1 MKSFMGKTLGII
13 LSVVMMVSL
22 VPGMAVLAATDGEGT
37 GSEEVGEVTISEE
50 AQKVVDM
57 FEALPDFDTY
67 TFDDYDQFEPA
78 FNAFYELEE
87 ADKLAVANSLGYD
100 DINAFSKT
108 FYDRRNFLL
117 EDAAKY
123 VEDLIDAIPENVTLN
138 DMDLVAEAR
147 STFEK
152 YGKFGLISV
161 VSNYDKLVA
170 AEAKLVSAM
179 IKALPDPDNVTMS
192 DLVDVQN
199 AWIAY
204 FDLSEEQMS
213 QINQELVDKL
223 FEDTYVL
230 DVLILKD
237 DIDLAKKFIENY
249 RDLMTDEEYD
259 ALAAAIKEGEEV
271 LSSES
276 PSDKDVVHATNIIT
290 DATMAANETVGLH
303 FTVIDDN
310 GYIWL
315 VDSKTGLMF
324 EISQLGLWDA
334 AFDLFVDAGCPAY
347 VDEVAIP
354 ADGMKYEPGSVII
367 TLMPEYLKT
376 LSTGEHKLTVK
387 FDNGGSIDIMFTI
400 KNASDVPATGETIS
414 PVVYVGSAMILA
426 AAAAFVVNKKLA
438 KKES

>member
-22 VPGMAVLAATDGEGT
+22 VPGMAVLAATDGEDT

-57 FEALPDFDTY
+57 IEALPDFDTY
-67 TFDDYDQFEPA
+67 TLDDYDQFEPA
-78 FNAFYELEE
+78 FNAFDELEE

-100 DINAFSKT
+100 DIDAFLSA

-117 EDAAKY
+117 EDEAKY
-123 VEDLIDAIPENVTLN
+123 IEDLIDAIPENVTLN

-152 YGKFGLISV
+152 YGKFGLVSY

-170 AEAKLVSAM
+170 AEIKLVSAM
-179 IKALPDPDNVTMS
+179 IKALPDPDNVTIS
-192 DLVDVQN
+192 NWPDIQN

-204 FDLSEEQMS
+204 FNLSKEQMS

-223 FEDTYVL
+223 FEDYYVCH
-230 DVLILKD
+230 VLMLKD
-237 DIDLAKKFIENY
+237 DLDTAKKFIENY
-249 RDLMTDEEYD
+249 RDLMTDEEYKN
-259 ALAAAIKEGEEV
+259 LAAAIKVGEEV

-276 PSDKDVVHATNIIT
+276 PSDEDVVYAMDIISE
-290 DATMAANETVGLH
+290 AAIAANETVGLH

-334 AFDLFVDAGCPAY
+334 AFDMFVDAGCPAY
-347 VDEVAIP
+347 VDEVAVP
-354 ADGMKYEPGSVII
+354 ADGMTYEPGSVII

-387 FDNGGSIDIMFTI
+387 FVNGGSIDIMFTI

-438 KKES
+438 KKEP

>member
-1 MKSFMGKTLGII
+1 MI
-13 LSVVMMVSL
+13 
-22 VPGMAVLAATDGEGT
+22 
-37 GSEEVGEVTISEE
+37 
-50 AQKVVDM
+50 
-57 FEALPDFDTY
+57 EALP
-67 TFDDYDQFEPA
+67 EP
-78 FNAFYELEE
+78 
-87 ADKLAVANSLGYD
+87 DK
-100 DINAFSKT
+100 
-108 FYDRRNFLL
+108 
-117 EDAAKY
+117 
-123 VEDLIDAIPENVTLN
+123 
-138 DMDLVAEAR
+138 
-147 STFEK
+147 
-152 YGKFGLISV
+152 
-161 VSNYDKLVA
+161 
-170 AEAKLVSAM
+170 
-179 IKALPDPDNVTMS
+179 VTMS
-192 DLVDVQN
+192 DWVDIQN

-276 PSDKDVVHATNIIT
+276 PSDVDVVHAMNIISE
-290 DATMAANETVGLH
+290 AAMAANETVGLH

-324 EISQLGLWDA
+324 EISQLGLLDS
-334 AFDLFVDAGCPAY
+334 AFDMFVDAGCPAY
-347 VDEVAIP
+347 VDEVAVP
-354 ADGMKYEPGSVII
+354 ADGMTYEPGSVII

-376 LSTGEHKLTVK
+376 LSVGEHKLTVK

-414 PVVYVGSAMILA
+414 PVVYVGSAMILV